1 VCGNSVNVLGSH
13 NSASGSECESESS
26 QGSGAHGRAGDSDGS
41 VGSGNAV
48 QAPVNVPVNVCGN
61 SVNVLGSHNSASG
74 SECESESA
82 QGSGAHG
89 RAGDSD
95 GSVGSGNDV
104 QAPVNVP
111 VNVCGVSVNVLSS
124 GNPASAD
131 CGSGTEEEAPD
142 GPGAGEPQPE
152 EPQPGESEPGE
163 SEPAEAAPAPAVQA
177 QAPVT
182 GELAHTG
189 SGDVLGV
196 GVPLSAGMLVGGYV
210 LYLRAGRPAEG

>member
-1 VCGNSVNVLGSH
+1 MRQVTTKGLITAAAATGMLALSGGTAFADTAGHAGSS
-13 NSASGSECESESS
+13 N
-26 QGSGAHGRAGDSDGS
+26 GS
-41 VGSGNAV
+41 VLSGNAV

-74 SECESESA
+74 SECESESS

-152 EPQPGESEPGE
+152 EPQPGESEP
-163 SEPAEAAPAPAVQA
+163 AEAAPAPAVQA